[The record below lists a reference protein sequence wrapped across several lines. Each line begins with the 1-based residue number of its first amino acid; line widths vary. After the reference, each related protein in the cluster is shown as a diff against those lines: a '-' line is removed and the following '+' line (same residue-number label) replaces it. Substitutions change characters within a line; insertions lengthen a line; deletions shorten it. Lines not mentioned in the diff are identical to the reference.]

1 MAPSFVPTHNDPLE
15 YFPHKLNFLTPQY
28 DFLYNLICSSMN
40 PIVDEGKVPQ
50 SSFVLSCLVVSNSLQ
65 PYGL

>member
-1 MAPSFVPTHNDPLE
+1 MAPSFVPTNNDSLE
-15 YFPHKLNFLTPQY
+15 YFPHKLYFLSLQY
-28 DFLYNLICSSMN
+28 DFLYNLICSSVT

-50 SSFVLSCLVVSNSLQ
+50 SSFVLGHFIMSNSLQ